1 MSLDEAQKKKLR
13 DVAIGDIV
21 NGKIP
26 IVDQLAAIRKQLVA
40 VSEALKVPLD
50 KDFQALE
57 DLVANEKVKKEE
69 KEAPA
74 KTKKTTKK

>member
-26 IVDQLAAIRKQLVA
+26 IVDQLAAIRKQLA
-40 VSEALKVPLD
+40 IVSEALKVPFD
-50 KDFQALE
+50 DDFKALE
-57 DLVANEKVKKEE
+57 DLVAAEKEKKET
-69 KEAPA
+69 PA
-74 KTKKTTKK
+74 KPKAKATKKSK